1 LHRRALLVVP
11 ALGLSPRPAA
21 AQTPNTV
28 GNTTGNPAGDT
39 TAIDGALARFAAL
52 PGSTSY
58 VIEAERTPSPWRAE
72 HLPQAPMFVGSAIKT
87 FILATFLR
95 EMEAGRLSE
104 DEQLP
109 IDDDIRSLSS
119 PVFLHLTGTTTA
131 RSVLE
136 AMITHS
142 DNTATDVALHRIG
155 VERVRAFITTAG
167 LNGIL
172 IPDST
177 RRLFSY
183 LAGADPGVDLGWQ
196 GMQQAMDGKLP
207 GPARSPINDR
217 QSMICSAATFV
228 GYYQQALQG
237 RYFTKPATLGEFK
250 RIQAMADAIALVVPP
265 DTVAYAK
272 GGSID
277 WRDFLALC
285 VAGQMLLG
293 RRPVTFCFTLNW
305 TGPDAGV
312 ADAMQG
318 FKDSVAGVLAAV
330 ATTFG

>member
-1 LHRRALLVVP
+1 MTLHRRVLLALP
-11 ALGLSPRPAA
+11 ALGLLPRPAV
-21 AQTPNTV
+21 AQTLD
-28 GNTTGNPAGDT
+28 TTGNAAGDT
-39 TAIDGALARFAAL
+39 TAIDAALARFAAL

-72 HLPQAPMFVGSAIKT
+72 HMPLVPMFVGSAIKT

-119 PVFLHLTGTTTA
+119 PVFLHLTGTTPA

-142 DNTATDVALHRIG
+142 DNTATDVALHRVG
-155 VERVRAFITTAG
+155 VERVRAFIATAG
-167 LNGIL
+167 LDGVL
-172 IPDST
+172 ISDST

-183 LAGADPGVDLGWQ
+183 LAGAAPGADLGWA
-196 GMQQAMDGKLP
+196 GMQQVMADKLP
-207 GPARSPINDR
+207 GPARSPINDQ

-228 GYYQQALQG
+228 AYYQQALQG

-277 WRDFLALC
+277 WRDFHALC
-285 VAGQMLLG
+285 VPGQMIPG